1 MLRPQCAVIAVAVT
15 LCAGT
20 FGCSKKVPECNAL
33 VKQLNES
40 STTMQAA
47 TSTLRSN
54 PKQGKDALDK
64 LAATTKA
71 ETEKLAKVELTI
83 PELQGFSK
91 TYQALLSDT
100 VIASQAIGKASGDLE
115 SLQEAVT
122 KSSAG
127 WMSASTKLSVAC
139 IKARRECAALGDK
152 LTKQP
157 SVSGIKPEEDAKKLD
172 EYAKGIASVDVKNPD
187 VKAAV
192 EEIKKSVG
200 EFSAAL
206 RKSATALEEVEKAT
220 KSLTEAGNKEPALIK
235 SINDFCQAG

>member
-1 MLRPQCAVIAVAVT
+1 MLLRPQCAVIAVT
-15 LCAGT
+15 LCAAT

-40 STTMQAA
+40 SVTMQAA
-47 TSTLRSN
+47 TGGLAA
-54 PKQGKDALDK
+54 KQGKESLDK

-71 ETEKLAKVELTI
+71 ETEKLAKVELTV

-91 TYQALLSDT
+91 NYQALLNDT
-100 VIASQAIGKASGDLE
+100 VAAAQAVGKADGDIE

-122 KSSAG
+122 KTSAG

-139 IKARRECAALGDK
+139 IKSRRECALLGDK
-152 LTKQP
+152 ITKQP
-157 SVSGIKPEEDAKKLD
+157 SISGVKPEEDAKKLD

-206 RKSATALEEVEKAT
+206 RKSAIALQDREKAA
-220 KSLTEAGNKEPALIK
+220 KSMTEAGNKEPALIK
-235 SINDFCQAG
+235 SINDFCQGG

>member
-83 PELQGFSK
+83 LELQGFSK

-100 VIASQAIGKASGDLE
+100 VTASQAIGKASGDLE

-152 LTKQP
+152 LTKQ
-157 SVSGIKPEEDAKKLD
+157 
-172 EYAKGIASVDVKNPD
+172 PD